1 MTLTRLLLL
10 APSADQPSP
19 WLAVDRD
26 GRVLQRGL
34 LTPDRAGAPP
44 SPMRTVAVA
53 PGADVMVRWL
63 DLPGRNEA
71 QGRAAALWALRDDLA
86 APPERLR
93 VSLGPRRETD
103 GRRLVAVANAA
114 LVDAWIAYAE
124 SLGVTPDVIVPDHL
138 TLTPPLEGEG
148 LTSVGFGPMTAL
160 RGIDLSVTVEPD
172 LAPLIAGERP
182 VTPVERAE
190 EVEAMLVQAALNP
203 PVNLIGRTRAA
214 AEGLGAWR
222 RAAIMAGLLIL
233 SPLLL
238 LGVTA
243 ARDDLAAREL
253 NSESTAMLREAFPD
267 MAPEADPATE
277 AQRRLNATAA
287 SGGVSG
293 VTAALFAAVEQV
305 EGTELDALSV
315 YDDGQVRAT
324 VSYGAYGDLEALDA
338 ALAASG
344 LSMTAESTLEED
356 GRMVSDV
363 IIGAAA

>member
-44 SPMRTVAVA
+44 PPMRTVAVA

-86 APPERLR
+86 ASPERLR
-93 VSLGPRRETD
+93 VSLGPRRESD
-103 GRRLVAVANAA
+103 GRRLAAVASAA

-124 SLGVTPDVIVPDHL
+124 SLGVTPDVIMPDHL
-138 TLTPPLEGEG
+138 TVAPPLEGEG
-148 LTSVGFGPMTAL
+148 LNAVRFGQMTAL
-160 RGIDLSVTVEPD
+160 RGIDLAVTVEPD

-190 EVEAMLVQAALNP
+190 DVEAMLIQAALNP
-203 PVNLIGRTRAA
+203 PVNLIGRTGAA

-222 RAAIMAGLLIL
+222 RAAVMAGLLVL

-238 LGVTA
+238 IGVSA

-253 NSESTAMLREAFPD
+253 NRESAALLREAFPD
-267 MAPEADPATE
+267 MAPDADPAAE
-277 AQRRLNATAA
+277 AMRRLNAKATA
-287 SGGVSG
+287 GGVSG
-293 VTAALFAAVEQV
+293 VTAALFAAMEQV
-305 EGTELDALSV
+305 EGTELDALSA
-315 YDDGQVRAT
+315 YADGQVRAT
-324 VSYGAYGDLEALDA
+324 LSYGAYGDLEALNA
-338 ALAASG
+338 VLAGSG
-344 LSMTAESTLEED
+344 LGLTDESTLDEN